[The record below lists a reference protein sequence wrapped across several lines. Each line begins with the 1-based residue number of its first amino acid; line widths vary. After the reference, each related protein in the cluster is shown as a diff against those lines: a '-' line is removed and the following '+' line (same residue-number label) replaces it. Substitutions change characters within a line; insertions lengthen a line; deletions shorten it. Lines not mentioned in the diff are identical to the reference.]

1 MNIADSFR
9 PETLTGKRDK
19 FAWERDA
26 YSGVRKKRKG
36 IVPSLL
42 DNKSY
47 APEKNALAML
57 KAGP

>member
-1 MNIADSFR
+1 MNIADSFK
-9 PETLTGKRDK
+9 PETLTKKRDK
-19 FAWERDA
+19 FAWEKDA

-47 APEKNALAML
+47 APEKKALKMIT
-57 KAGP
+57 AGP

>member
-1 MNIADSFR
+1 LNIADSFK
-9 PETLTGKRDK
+9 PETLTKKRDK
-19 FAWERDA
+19 YAWESDA
-26 YSGVRKKRKG
+26 YSGVSKKRKG
-36 IVPSLL
+36 ITPSIM